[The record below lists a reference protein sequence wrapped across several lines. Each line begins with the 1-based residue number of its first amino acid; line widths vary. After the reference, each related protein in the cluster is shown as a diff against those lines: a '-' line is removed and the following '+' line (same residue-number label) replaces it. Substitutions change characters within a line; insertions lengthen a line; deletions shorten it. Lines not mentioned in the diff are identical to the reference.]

1 MSEPIATCTPPP
13 DDAALRFLGSGSGM
27 RDLVRGFDWSTT
39 PLGPISQWPAS
50 LKTATGIMLNAV
62 QPMVLWWGEE
72 LVQIYNDA
80 FVPAFGIGRHPGA
93 LGQPAASFW
102 DDTWPVIGPQAMAVL
117 NGGAATWY
125 EDNRL
130 PMVRGGRIE
139 ECYWSYTF
147 TPVFDEDGNIRG
159 VLVISQET
167 TSRVLAERRRLA
179 LDRLSAGMVS
189 CGAIDE
195 VWQHVQQAA
204 AAAPHDIRAVQMGS
218 AGADDSPA
226 GWVSVAA
233 ADLGLPT
240 ALVLRFEVSA
250 ALPFDHLYAQFLEQ
264 FTRIAGAACT
274 RIERE
279 QAQAIATAERNRLLL
294 DAPVGAAVL
303 TGEDLTY
310 TVVNSLYATITGRPV
325 DSIVGKPFTEVFP
338 ELVDSTVHNTFLA
351 VYEAGVPYIS
361 DETLVPIHRNGGEL
375 EDRYFTYNLSPL
387 RRLDGAVYGLMV
399 IAVDITQ
406 QVQAR
411 AEIEHLNAE
420 LNEAARAKDEF
431 LALLGHELR
440 NPLAPIVTALELM
453 KLRDTASAREQGVIR
468 RQVTHLT
475 RLVDDLLDVS
485 RITRGKVELR
495 KARASL
501 REVLDKAVEMASS
514 LIEQKKQH
522 LRVDIEEVE
531 WYGDPARLA
540 QVVSNLLTNAARYT
554 PENGHIAL
562 AAHVRGGEIV
572 LEVSDDGIGIAPALL
587 PHIFEAFVQGERRLD
602 GSVGGLG
609 IGLALVRNL
618 VELHGGQASAYSA
631 GQGQGSTFTITL
643 PLDAHLQDDEAAARA
658 ADAAAAVRQHILVVD
673 DNHDA
678 ADFLA
683 ELLRAQHHQ
692 VSVAYDPA
700 QALQLAAGAMP
711 AVAILDIGLPGMS
724 GYELAGHLRRMPGGA
739 ALTCIAVTGYGQED
753 DKLRSRAAGFAGH
766 LVKPIEMRELEAML
780 GASPVRD
787 N

>member
-1 MSEPIATCTPPP
+1 MTMFPPPP
-13 DDAALRFLGSGSGM
+13 DDAALRFLGSGSEM
-27 RDLVRGFDWSTT
+27 RDMVRAFDWSST

-62 QPMVLWWGEE
+62 QPMVLWWGDA

-93 LGQPAASFW
+93 LGQRAASFW

-117 NGGAATWY
+117 KGGAATWY

-130 PMVRGGRIE
+130 PMVRGGRVE

-159 VLVISQET
+159 VLVMSQET

-189 CGAIDE
+189 CGTIDE

-204 AAAPHDIRAVQMGS
+204 AAAPNDIRAVRMGS
-218 AGADDSPA
+218 AGAGDDAA

-233 ADLGLPT
+233 ADLGLPA

-250 ALPFDHLYAQFLEQ
+250 ALPFDQLYAQFLEQ

-294 DAPVGAAVL
+294 DAPVGAAVM

-310 TVVNSLYATITGRPV
+310 TVVNSLYATITGRAV

-351 VYEAGVPYIS
+351 VYEAGLPYIS
-361 DETLVPIHRNGGEL
+361 DETLVPLHRNGGEL

-411 AEIEHLNAE
+411 AEIEHLNTE

-453 KLRDTASAREQGVIR
+453 KLRDTGSAREQGVIR

-522 LRVDIEEVE
+522 LRVDIEETE

-554 PENGHIAL
+554 PENGHIAV

-643 PLDAHLQDDEAAARA
+643 PLAAHLQDDEAGARA
-658 ADAAAAVRQHILVVD
+658 ADAAAVRQHILVVD

-711 AVAILDIGLPGMS
+711 AVAVLDIGLPGMS
-724 GYELAGHLRRMPGGA
+724 GYELAGHLRRMPGGG
-739 ALTCIAVTGYGQED
+739 ALACIAVTGYGQED

-766 LVKPIEMRELEAML
+766 LVKPIDMRELEALL
-780 GASPVRD
+780 GASPVQD